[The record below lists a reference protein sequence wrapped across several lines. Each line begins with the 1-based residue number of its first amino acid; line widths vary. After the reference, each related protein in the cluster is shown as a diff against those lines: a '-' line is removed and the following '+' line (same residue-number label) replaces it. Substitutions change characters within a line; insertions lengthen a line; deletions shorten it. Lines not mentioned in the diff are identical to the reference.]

1 MERIWLSTCHVK
13 TFSDSNMEL
22 SSNRNGTVSKKNSL
36 DSLSELNI
44 HGAFALIVLRNVEIM
59 QQGQGL
65 IDKTL
70 WDMVWYQDLKP
81 SLLPTNK

>member
-1 MERIWLSTCHVK
+1 
-13 TFSDSNMEL
+13 MEL
-22 SSNRNGTVSKKNSL
+22 SSNRNGTLSKSNSL

-44 HGAFALIVLRNVEIM
+44 HGAFALIVFRNVKIM

-65 IDKTL
+65 IDKIL
-70 WDMVWYQDLKP
+70 WDMVWYQDLKS